1 MENWE
6 YMKNWGLH
14 GKLKSTWKTV
24 EYMEN
29 NWEYMENN
37 WEYMENNWEYMENTA
52 LKKESIVL

>member
-29 NWEYMENN
+29 NWEYMEN
-37 WEYMENNWEYMENTA
+37 TA
-52 LKKESIVL
+52 LKKESIVLENYKSKCRKSKSKN